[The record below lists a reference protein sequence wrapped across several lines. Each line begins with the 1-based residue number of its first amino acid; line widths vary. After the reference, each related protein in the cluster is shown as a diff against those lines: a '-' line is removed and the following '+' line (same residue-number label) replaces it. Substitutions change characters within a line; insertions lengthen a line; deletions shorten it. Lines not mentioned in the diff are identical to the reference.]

1 MGHTEPRTLPLRR
14 RSDPIPGARALRYDP
29 QGKTAGFLLSNVG
42 GGMKRLTNFVLI
54 GPLLI
59 WLTFLALL
67 SPMIAVKGF
76 AGIGE
81 FLLVALLVCYVPGI
95 IPLLVLAGLDELMSH
110 YRINVWLRVLVC
122 SALGFAIAY
131 ALFRYAL
138 QASGAQRDF
147 EHYGLW
153 LGLLGGI
160 PAAACSWL
168 SSRNK
173 LAALG
178 A

>member
-1 MGHTEPRTLPLRR
+1 MGHTEPRTLPLWR

-29 QGKTAGFLLSNVG
+29 QGETAGFLLSNVG

-110 YRINVWLRVLVC
+110 YRVNVWLRVLV
-122 SALGFAIAY
+122 SGALGFAVAY

>member
-1 MGHTEPRTLPLRR
+1 MAHMLPPTLPLWHEATL
-14 RSDPIPGARALRYDP
+14 SPKPALCGTILSGNGR
-29 QGKTAGFLLSNVG
+29 FLIVDVG
-42 GGMKRLTNFVLI
+42 GGMKRLTNFVLF

-59 WLTFLALL
+59 WMTFLALL
-67 SPMIAVKGF
+67 SPQIAVKGLT
-76 AGIGE
+76 GIYE
-81 FLLVALLVCYVPGI
+81 FLFVALLICYAPGI
-95 IPLLVLAGLDELMSH
+95 IPLLALAGLDELMSR

-122 SALGFAIAY
+122 GAIGFAVAY
-131 ALFRYAL
+131 ALLRYTL
-138 QASGAQRDF
+138 QAAGAQRDF